1 MEAAARVVGGARRGR
16 PPLKWEREKEGQTE
30 GDAACSPTDEA
41 MGVQVGDGTGSPAPM
56 GDATQN
62 PPWATGQKRATE
74 KSGDAADVR
83 LAIQRF
89 LAKYPGTVGAVFMRL
104 ENGDIICVTQG
115 KIPGL
120 DPGLGAFLGAAMFS
134 DISTSDHFSK
144 AMHASSATGQ
154 QPTPAPPSTLPIS
167 PPAPPPISHAST
179 TSAPLKKGGLKPWGS
194 GGAASQVS
202 SLPPP
207 PRSNVKNLGN
217 TCFMGAI
224 IQLLAS
230 LTPFVLALRDH
241 ATACKVHIVSEGNSS
256 PLRCISCALLD
267 VLEQVLEAKCEFIT
281 PNLLASSLELLGL
294 PGTFTLGYIGDA
306 PEFLTHIVDALMGQ
320 ESFQLRLPEAGGS
333 GGSLSTSS
341 SSSSSSTSA
350 PPPLPLNGG
359 SVCRSAVGIGAC
371 LFSTV
376 FQCTTACGP
385 LAHPSPGKTVAEA
398 MISLPVP
405 QHGRGLT
412 LETLL
417 SDFFAPEIMRGENAV
432 YCATCKRLTDARRNQ
447 SIKIPPSILVLQLL
461 RFTCPKSFGLF
472 WQTQKVHTRVR
483 TPLTL
488 DMGPYL
494 QLTPK
499 QLSAAYAA
507 GGTMQRTEDGKDMP
521 GTLSVLYTLA
531 AMVEHDGPSPRAGHY
546 WAYIPVV
553 ELEGGMAKWY
563 RMDDQRP
570 DLARSPLAFE
580 AICDRPAY
588 VVAYLPMNPALVSA
602 LSSAADV
609 LPDALIPPA
618 ASTTAALSSFS

>member
-1 MEAAARVVGGARRGR
+1 M
-16 PPLKWEREKEGQTE
+16 
-30 GDAACSPTDEA
+30 
-41 MGVQVGDGTGSPAPM
+41 
-56 GDATQN
+56 
-62 PPWATGQKRATE
+62 
-74 KSGDAADVR
+74 
-83 LAIQRF
+83 
-89 LAKYPGTVGAVFMRL
+89 
-104 ENGDIICVTQG
+104 
-115 KIPGL
+115 
-120 DPGLGAFLGAAMFS
+120 
-134 DISTSDHFSK
+134 
-144 AMHASSATGQ
+144 
-154 QPTPAPPSTLPIS
+154 
-167 PPAPPPISHAST
+167 
-179 TSAPLKKGGLKPWGS
+179 
-194 GGAASQVS
+194 
-202 SLPPP
+202 
-207 PRSNVKNLGN
+207 
-217 TCFMGAI
+217 
-224 IQLLAS
+224 
-230 LTPFVLALRDH
+230 
-241 ATACKVHIVSEGNSS
+241 
-256 PLRCISCALLD
+256 
-267 VLEQVLEAKCEFIT
+267 
-281 PNLLASSLELLGL
+281 
-294 PGTFTLGYIGDA
+294 
-306 PEFLTHIVDALMGQ
+306 
-320 ESFQLRLPEAGGS
+320 
-333 GGSLSTSS
+333 
-341 SSSSSSTSA
+341 
-350 PPPLPLNGG
+350 
-359 SVCRSAVGIGAC
+359 
-371 LFSTV
+371 
-376 FQCTTACGP
+376 
-385 LAHPSPGKTVAEA
+385 AEA

-618 ASTTAALSSFS
+618 ASTTAALSSFSSSSSSSSSTTSSPPSVPCAKAACEGLVVLTPEQVRAHLVRPLTLVQASAVSYILHSKRGGDTELPATVDLGMRLHHKLPLTAGQARVLKPANGPDTYLNDSVINQFLGIVADRGKLALATAMKAGVL